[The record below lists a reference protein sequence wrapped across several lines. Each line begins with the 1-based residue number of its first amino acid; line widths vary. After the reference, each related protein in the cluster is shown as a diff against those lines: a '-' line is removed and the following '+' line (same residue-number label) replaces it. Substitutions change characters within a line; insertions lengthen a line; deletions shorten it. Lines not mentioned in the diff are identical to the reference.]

1 MKKENKEKLV
11 KEQEKKPSLF
21 KSKEGKDLKKE
32 KLPKTDKDLK
42 DAEGIRKEL
51 GELKR
56 LLTLPEV
63 ARDERLS
70 RSYVKRINAI
80 SPVSE
85 AFDTYALSGD
95 DEDAENLSKELL
107 KLSLESFGPDVH
119 AGAGVCVRTL
129 NNKAPL
135 DEEEIEAIL
144 KKQLPLFGVKVRA
157 AELGSDFMRFEC
169 VGEKAYA
176 AVSQM
181 EKDVFGKDIAFSFYP
196 ILVAQN
202 RISED
207 DVRTDI
213 FNSSGKGGQNVN
225 KVETAVRMT
234 HIPTGITVTCQDERS
249 QLQNKKRAAMILKER
264 VAEYYENEQETLIK
278 EAKSKLF

>member
-95 DEDAENLSKELL
+95 DEDAENLTRARACAC
-107 KLSLESFGPDVH
+107 VH
-119 AGAGVCVRTL
+119 
-129 NNKAPL
+129 
-135 DEEEIEAIL
+135 
-144 KKQLPLFGVKVRA
+144 
-157 AELGSDFMRFEC
+157 
-169 VGEKAYA
+169 
-176 AVSQM
+176 
-181 EKDVFGKDIAFSFYP
+181 
-196 ILVAQN
+196 
-202 RISED
+202 
-207 DVRTDI
+207 
-213 FNSSGKGGQNVN
+213 
-225 KVETAVRMT
+225 
-234 HIPTGITVTCQDERS
+234 
-249 QLQNKKRAAMILKER
+249 
-264 VAEYYENEQETLIK
+264 
-278 EAKSKLF
+278 